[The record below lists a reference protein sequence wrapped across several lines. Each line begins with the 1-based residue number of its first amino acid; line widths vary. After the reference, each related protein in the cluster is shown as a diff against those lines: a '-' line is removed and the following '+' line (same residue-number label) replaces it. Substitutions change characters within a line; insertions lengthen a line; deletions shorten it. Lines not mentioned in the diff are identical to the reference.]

1 MSHAARQVFRTAI
14 AEFERRCNG
23 SLGEIERAAQLI
35 RSRVPPGKVIVSGM
49 GKSGHIGAK
58 VAATLASTGTPA
70 FVVHPG
76 EAAHGDLGMVGRQD
90 IVLAISG
97 SGTTDELL
105 LLLPYFK
112 RRGIPLIAL
121 TGNPESPLARAAELV
136 LDGGVAQ
143 EACPLGLA
151 PTTST
156 SVALAVGD
164 ALAVTLLEA
173 NGYTRE
179 DFAMTHPSGALGRR
193 LLVLVRDIMVKGEAV
208 PRVATTVTVRQ
219 ALIEMNRGGIGVTA
233 VLEEQ
238 GGLAGIFTDGDI
250 RRALDRNVDIYG
262 TPVREVMNRNP
273 KTVQDS
279 ELAAV
284 VPQLMEKH
292 KITALLVVDKA
303 GALVGAVNTR
313 LLLQAK
319 VI

>member
-1 MSHAARQVFRTAI
+1 MSHAARQVFRSAV

-23 SLGEIERAAQLI
+23 SLGEVERAAQLI
-35 RSRVPPGKVIVSGM
+35 RSRVPPGRVVVSGM

-70 FVVHPG
+70 FFVHPG

-97 SGTTDELL
+97 SGATDELL
-105 LLLPYFK
+105 LLLPFFK
-112 RRGIPLIAL
+112 RHGIPLIAL
-121 TGNPESPLARAAELV
+121 TGNPESPLAGAADLV
-136 LDGGVAQ
+136 LDGSVEQ

-156 SVALAVGD
+156 SVALALGD
-164 ALAVTLLEA
+164 ALAVTLLEV

-193 LLVLVRDIMVKGEAV
+193 LLVLVRDIMVKDDAV
-208 PRVATTVTVRQ
+208 PRVASAVTVRE

-233 VLEEQ
+233 VLDEQ
-238 GGLAGIFTDGDI
+238 GGLTGIFTDGDI
-250 RRALDRNVDIYG
+250 RRALDRNLDIYR
-262 TPVREVMNRNP
+262 TPVSQVMTRNP

-284 VPQLMEKH
+284 APQLMERH
-292 KITALLVVDKA
+292 KVTALLVVDRS
-303 GALVGAVNTR
+303 GLLVGAINTR